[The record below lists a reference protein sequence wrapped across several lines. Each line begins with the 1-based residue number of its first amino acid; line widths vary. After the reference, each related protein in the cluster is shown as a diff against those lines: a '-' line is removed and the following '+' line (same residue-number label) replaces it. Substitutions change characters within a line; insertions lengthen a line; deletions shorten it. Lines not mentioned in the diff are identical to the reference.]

1 MAWMAFGA
9 GKSFAVYLYMIFDV
23 WLLGLN
29 SQCFFV
35 DASDVFYISG
45 SNTCIYL
52 FHIFC
57 LYLLDIF

>member
-23 WLLGLN
+23 WLLRLN
-29 SQCFFV
+29 SQCTFV

-45 SNTCIYL
+45 SNACIYL
-52 FHIFC
+52 FHIF
-57 LYLLDIF
+57 